1 MNDARNT
8 PHVLL
13 SEYENAVAPTDR
25 FRDSDVTPIL
35 LGLFGE
41 VGSVMS
47 TSKKLHREQDAF
59 AAGYVRDVEEELG
72 DALWY
77 VAALCRRL
85 GLGLAD
91 LFSDVLGRGNYVV
104 SIAAN
109 SDPDHP
115 VSQVINASNLAPL
128 DKTLLNL
135 GEQTARLLR
144 AEIEVKAVKPLLLD
158 FVQAYVE
165 VVQASGVSFAAVLSG
180 NITKVR
186 GRFLKTAVKSLPD
199 FDAAF
204 PVEERLP
211 RTFEIEIS
219 QRPNGRSYL
228 RWNGVF
234 IGDPLSDNI
243 ADPDGYRFHD
253 VFHFANA
260 AILHWSP
267 TFRALIKHK
276 RKSDPKVDEAQD
288 SGRAIV
294 VDEGVSAYIFSHAK
308 TLNFFEGQTSVSFDL
323 LKAVRN
329 FVRGY
334 EVERCPLN
342 LWENAILQGYDVFR
356 QLRQANGGLV
366 VGNRNERTIHY
377 KPLGEKQRECK

>member
-1 MNDARNT
+1 MSN
-8 PHVLL
+8 HVLL
-13 SEYENAVAPTDR
+13 SEYEEAVAPTDR
-25 FRDSDVTPIL
+25 FFDGDVTPIL

-47 TSKKLHREQDAF
+47 TSKKLHREKDAF
-59 AAGYVRDVEEELG
+59 AGGYRCDVEEELG
-72 DALWY
+72 DTLWY

-85 GLGLAD
+85 ELSLAD
-91 LFSDVLGRGNYVV
+91 LFAEVVGSGNYTFHV
-104 SIAAN
+104 AAN
-109 SDPDHP
+109 SDPRHP
-115 VSQVINASNLAPL
+115 VAQVIGAINLAPL
-128 DKTLLNL
+128 DTVLLRL
-135 GEQTARLLR
+135 GERSAKLLR
-144 AEIEVKAVKPLLLD
+144 VKMDAKKVKPLLLD
-158 FVQAYVE
+158 FIAVYIEA
-165 VVQASGVSFAAVLSG
+165 VQASGVSLSTVLGG
-180 NITKVR
+180 NIRKVT
-186 GRFLKTAVKSLPD
+186 GRFLKPAPEDLPD
-199 FDAAF
+199 FDSTF
-204 PVEERLP
+204 PPEEQLP
-211 RTFEIEIS
+211 RSFEIEIT

-228 RWNGVF
+228 RWHGVF

-276 RKSDPKVDEAQD
+276 RKSMPKVDEAQD

-308 TLNFFEGQTSVSFDL
+308 TLNFFEGQNSVSFDL
-323 LKAVRN
+323 LKAIQN

-334 EVERCPLN
+334 EVAQCPLN

-356 QLRQANGGLV
+356 QMRQNNGGIV
-366 VGNRNERTIHY
+366 VGNRDDRTIQY
-377 KPLGEKQRECK
+377 RPLGREEA

>member
-1 MNDARNT
+1 MSGSPAS

-13 SEYENAVAPTDR
+13 SEYEQAIAPTDR
-25 FRDSDVTPIL
+25 FAHSEVTPIL

-47 TSKKLHREQDAF
+47 TSKKLHREKSAF
-59 AAGYVRDVEEELG
+59 TGFQRDVEEELG
-72 DALWY
+72 DTLWY

-85 GLGLAD
+85 DVKL
-91 LFSDVLGRGNYVV
+91 SDMFTQVLGGSGYAV

-109 SDPDHP
+109 ADPAHP
-115 VSQVINASNLAPL
+115 VVQVMTTKDIAPL
-128 DKTLLNL
+128 DSVLLRL
-135 GEQTARLLR
+135 GEQTSRLLR
-144 AEIEVKAVKPLLLD
+144 IDVADDTAKDKVLN
-158 FVQAYVE
+158 FVQVYIEA
-165 VVQASGVSFAAVLSG
+165 VQAAGVSFSAVLT
-180 NITKVR
+180 NNMAKAC
-186 GRFLKTAVKSLPD
+186 GRFITPDPDELPD
-199 FDAAF
+199 FDADF
-204 PVEERLP
+204 PIEEQLP

-219 QRPNGRSYL
+219 QRADGRSYL

-243 ADPDGYRFHD
+243 ADEDGYRFHD
-253 VFHFANA
+253 VFHFANS

-276 RKSDPKVDEAQD
+276 RKSRKDVDEAQD

-294 VDEGVSAYIFSHAK
+294 IDEGLSAYIFSYAK
-308 TLNFFEGQTSVSFDL
+308 SVNFFEDQKTVSFDL

-334 EVERCPLN
+334 EVEACPLH
-342 LWENAILQGYDVFR
+342 LWEHAILQGYEVFR
-356 QLRQANGGLV
+356 EVRKNNGGII
-366 VGNRNERTIHY
+366 VGNRDERTLRY
-377 KPLGEKQRECK
+377 KFAGNQGA

>member
-1 MNDARNT
+1 MTGACKS

-13 SEYENAVAPTDR
+13 SEYEKAVATTDR
-25 FRDSDVTPIL
+25 FLETDVNPIL

-47 TSKKLHREQDAF
+47 TCKKLHREKGAF
-59 AAGYVRDVEEELG
+59 ARGYMRDVEEELG
-72 DALWY
+72 DTLWY

-85 GLGLAD
+85 KLSLAD
-91 LFSDVLGRGNYVV
+91 LFTEVLGSGNYAAH
-104 SIAAN
+104 IAAN
-109 SDPDHP
+109 SDPSHP
-115 VSQVINASNLAPL
+115 VAQVISASDLAPL
-128 DKTLLNL
+128 DTVLLRL
-135 GEQTARLLR
+135 GERSARLLGVDMD
-144 AEIEVKAVKPLLLD
+144 AKKAKLLLLD
-158 FVQAYVE
+158 FI
-165 VVQASGVSFAAVLSG
+165 VVYIEALQASRVPFSTVLGG
-180 NITKVR
+180 NITKVT
-186 GRFLKTAVKSLPD
+186 GRFLKPAAEDLPD
-199 FDAAF
+199 FDSMF
-204 PVEERLP
+204 PSDEQLP
-211 RTFEIEIS
+211 RTFEIQVT

-228 RWNGVF
+228 RWHGVF

-267 TFRALIKHK
+267 TFCALIKHK
-276 RKSDPKVDEAQD
+276 RKSKPEIDEAQD

-308 TLNFFEGQTSVSFDL
+308 TLNFFEGQNSVSFDL
-323 LKAVRN
+323 LKAIQS

-334 EVERCPLN
+334 EVEQCPLH

-356 QLRQANGGLV
+356 QMRQNNGGIV
-366 VGNRNERTIHY
+366 IGNRDDRTIRY
-377 KPLGEKQRECK
+377 KQLGGQKT

>member
-1 MNDARNT
+1 MTGAGKS

-13 SEYENAVAPTDR
+13 SEYEKAVAPTDR
-25 FRDSDVTPIL
+25 FLDSDVTPIL

-47 TSKKLHREQDAF
+47 TSTKFYREKGAF
-59 AAGYVRDVEEELG
+59 AGGYMRDVEEELG
-72 DALWY
+72 DTLWY

-85 GLGLAD
+85 KLGLAD
-91 LFSDVLGRGNYVV
+91 LFAEVLASGNYAVH
-104 SIAAN
+104 IAAN
-109 SDPDHP
+109 SDPRHP
-115 VSQVINASNLAPL
+115 VAQVISASDLAPL
-128 DKTLLNL
+128 DTVLLRL
-135 GEQTARLLR
+135 GERSARLLGVETD
-144 AEIEVKAVKPLLLD
+144 AKKAKPLLLE
-158 FVQAYVE
+158 FIAVYIEAL
-165 VVQASGVSFAAVLSG
+165 QASGVPFSTVLGG
-180 NITKVR
+180 NIAKVT
-186 GRFLKTAVKSLPD
+186 GRFLKPVLEDLPD
-199 FDAAF
+199 FDSAF
-204 PVEERLP
+204 PPEEQLP
-211 RTFEIEIS
+211 RTFEIEIT

-228 RWNGVF
+228 RWHGVF

-276 RKSDPKVDEAQD
+276 RKSKPKVDEAQD

-294 VDEGVSAYIFSHAK
+294 VDEGVSAYIFSQAK
-308 TLNFFEGQTSVSFDL
+308 TLNFFEGQNSVSFDL
-323 LKAVRN
+323 LKAIQN

-334 EVERCPLN
+334 EVEQCPLN

-356 QLRQANGGLV
+356 QMRQNDGGIV
-366 VGNRNERTIHY
+366 IGNRDDRTIRY
-377 KPLGEKQRECK
+377 KQLRGEET

>member
-1 MNDARNT
+1 MSSVSRN

-13 SEYENAVAPTDR
+13 SEYENAVTPTDG
-25 FRDSDVTPIL
+25 FPNSEVTPIL

-47 TSKKLHREQDAF
+47 TSKKLHREKGAF
-59 AAGYVRDVEEELG
+59 EAGYMRDVEEELG
-72 DALWY
+72 DTFWY

-85 GLGLAD
+85 KLSLTD
-91 LFSDVLGRGNYVV
+91 LFSEVLDSGPFTVHV
-104 SIAAN
+104 AAN
-109 SDPDHP
+109 SDSHRP
-115 VSQVINASNLAPL
+115 VAQVISASDLAPL
-128 DKTLLNL
+128 DSILLKL
-135 GEQTARLLR
+135 GEHSARLLSVELD
-144 AEIEVKAVKPLLLD
+144 AKKAKPLLLD
-158 FVQAYVE
+158 FIRVYIEAL
-165 VVQASGVSFAAVLSG
+165 QASGVSFSRVLSS
-180 NITKVR
+180 NIDKVR
-186 GRFLKTAVKSLPD
+186 GRFLKPCLENLPN
-199 FDAAF
+199 FDETF
-204 PVEERLP
+204 PAEEQLP
-211 RTFEIEIS
+211 RTFKIEIT

-228 RWNGVF
+228 RWNRVF

-323 LKAVRN
+323 LKAVQN

-334 EVERCPLN
+334 EVEKCPLS
-342 LWENAILQGYDVFR
+342 LWENAILHGYDVFR
-356 QLRQANGGLV
+356 QTRKNNGGII
-366 VGNRNERTIHY
+366 VGNRDARTIQY
-377 KPLGEKQRECK
+377 KPLEREAQ